1 LDPVVL
7 AIFVVV
13 YLSMILGRLP
23 GLALDRTGVV
33 LVGAIAMIASGH
45 LTSQQAWDSVDIPTV
60 GMLFGLMIVSAQF
73 GSSGFYGQV
82 TARLSALQ
90 VGDRTLLLVVII
102 VTGVLS
108 ALLTNDI
115 VVFAMTPVL
124 LAGCI
129 QRRLDPIPFM
139 LGAMCAAN
147 IGSAATLIGNPQ
159 VIFIGQRFD
168 LSFNAYLLDSLVPVL
183 LSLVVSWLVICLVLR
198 GSWSKA
204 GEGAGGAAGGTETE
218 LPPYIPYQALKAV
231 VAITAIVLAYILTDW
246 PHEVVALAVAAL
258 LLMSR
263 TVQSRRILDMVDWQ
277 LLLLFIGLFI
287 VNHAM
292 DTSGTLKSLL
302 AWVNATGINLSDAG
316 ALYVTTAVASNLVS
330 NVPAVMLLANA
341 SQSPLAG
348 PIMAISSTFAGN
360 LLLVGSLSN
369 LILLGQAE
377 RVGVT
382 ISWAQHA
389 RIGLPVGLISL
400 VIAAAWLWFR
410 FEILA

>member
-1 LDPVVL
+1 MDFVVL
-7 AIFVVV
+7 GIFVVV

-33 LVGAIAMIASGH
+33 LVGAIAIVATGR
-45 LTSQQAWDSVDIPTV
+45 LDSQQAWDSVDIPTI

-82 TARLSALQ
+82 TTRLSVLQ
-90 VGDRTLLLVVII
+90 VSDRSLLLVVIV

-124 LAGCI
+124 IAGCAH
-129 QRRLDPIPFM
+129 RKLDPVPFL
-139 LGAMCAAN
+139 LGHMCAAN

-159 VIFIGQRFD
+159 VIFVGQRFN
-168 LSFNAYLLDSLVPVL
+168 LGFSEYLIDAFVPVL
-183 LSLVVSWLVICLVLR
+183 ISLVVSWAVICLVMR
-198 GSWSKA
+198 GSWSRDDSDIKA
-204 GEGAGGAAGGTETE
+204 E
-218 LPPYIPYQALKAV
+218 LPEYLPYQALKAV
-231 VAITAIVLAYILTDW
+231 LAIAAIVLIFVITDW
-246 PHEVVALAVAAL
+246 PHDVVALTVAGL

-263 TVQSRRILDMVDWQ
+263 TLQSRRMLDMVDWQ

-292 DTSGTLKSLL
+292 DTSGTLKTLL
-302 AWVNATGINLSDAG
+302 DWLSSTGVNLDNNV
-316 ALYVTTAVASNLVS
+316 ALYITTAIASNVVS

-341 SQSPLAG
+341 SGSDLAG
-348 PIMAISSTFAGN
+348 PILAISSTLAGN

-369 LILLGQAE
+369 IIVLNQAE
-377 RVGVT
+377 RVG
-382 ISWAQHA
+382 ISITWGQHA
-389 RIGLPVGLISL
+389 KIGVPVGLISL
-400 VIAAAWLWFR
+400 AVAGLWLWFR
-410 FEILA
+410 FGVLA